1 MIRLYNE
8 QSVRSF
14 FLDAKFL
21 YICDRDHARNFMLIT
36 CCENENEC
44 QAIQRLS
51 KDYQDNR
58 LLIFRIMD
66 HITTHEVNQ

>member
-8 QSVRSF
+8 QSVLSF

-21 YICDRDHARNFMLIT
+21 YICDRDHARNFMLIK
-36 CCENENEC
+36 CCENENKC

-51 KDYQDNR
+51 KDCQDNR
-58 LLIFRIMD
+58 PLIFRIMD